1 MQIRIAIALVTICSC
16 FGRSLSAQEPGNTNN
31 IQDCPMHAQHDA
43 NHPHAGML
51 EHGDQVMGFSH
62 ETTSH
67 HFRLMAEGGAVE
79 VAANDAKDEADHPL
93 ASGPHYKSICS
104 GRFCGADVRARRASA
119 WRDHHE
125 AVTGEDPLPIG
136 RHASGSALVDEVR
149 GPDCGRRDPGLFAL
163 SDPRASDRRQRNG
176 SFALDRE
183 VPETNKEWQSWAGR
197 ARDCRRDAG
206 ATVVRMTKQRR
217 TRTTPL

>member
-79 VAANDAKDEADHPL
+79 VAANDAKDEADVKAIRSHL
-93 ASGPHYKSICS
+93 AHITRAFARGDFAAPMSVHDELPPGVTTMKLLQAKIHYQLEDTPAGARLLMKS
-104 GRFCGADVRARRASA
+104 
-119 WRDHHE
+119 
-125 AVTGEDPLPIG
+125 EDPIAVAAIQDFLRYQI
-136 RHASGSALVDEVR
+136 
-149 GPDCGRRDPGLFAL
+149 
-163 SDPRASDRRQRNG
+163 
-176 SFALDRE
+176 RE
-183 VPETNKEWQSWAGR
+183 HRTGDSETAPSR
-197 ARDCRRDAG
+197 
-206 ATVVRMTKQRR
+206 
-217 TRTTPL
+217 